1 MPSEANLLCFG
12 GAKHSGRRYDMKHF
26 LTSALGVV
34 GGAIAAA
41 FGGCGGLG
49 LEQRRDGRHLLH

>member
-1 MPSEANLLCFG
+1 MAKSGLPTWTETSGSRALPG
-12 GAKHSGRRYDMKHF
+12 RKHSGRRYNMKHI

-41 FGGCGGLG
+41 FGGW
-49 LEQRRDGRHLLH
+49 EEVT

>member
-1 MPSEANLLCFG
+1 
-12 GAKHSGRRYDMKHF
+12 MKHF

-41 FGGCGGLG
+41 FGVYGWS
-49 LEQRRDGRHLLH
+49 ESTAR

>member
-1 MPSEANLLCFG
+1 
-12 GAKHSGRRYDMKHF
+12 MKHF

-41 FGGCGGLG
+41 FGGWT
-49 LEQRRDGRHLLH
+49 ESVAR